1 MGLNRPKPTTSIPAA
16 GRLRLH
22 ALASMAMRGLRGC
35 AAIVPLAACAPMAH
49 AQAAEEARYYD
60 IPAGPLTAALN
71 RYGRESGLMLSF
83 STEQTNGLQ
92 SKGIQGR
99 YTAQD
104 GLQALLAGTGFE
116 AAVRP
121 SGGYVLRPGSTQQLA
136 PVEVVGAHETATG
149 PLYGYAAT
157 RSATGTKTDTALIET
172 PQSISI
178 VGAEEIEMLKPQNL
192 QDALGYVAGVN
203 RSEGLDRTS
212 DTLIVRGF
220 QLDGNGNQ
228 YRDGT
233 KYTVNI
239 FNGQQEPYGLERI
252 EVLKG
257 ASSVLYGAAAPGG
270 IINTISKRPPAA
282 ALRELNVETGSFDRK
297 QVSGDFGGPLDEEG
311 VWSYRLT
318 FLGRDAD
325 TFIDHIPDR
334 RAYVAP
340 ALTWRPSAATSLT
353 LLADYQKD
361 RTGYVYGLPESG
373 TILPNPNGRIP
384 RERFTGEPGY
394 DKFDLERYSVGYLF
408 EHAFNDQVKLRNSL
422 RYMHASNE
430 YRSVWISGLQ
440 DDGRTTAYRGAA
452 PRWDR
457 SSGVVS
463 DTSLQYQLRTG
474 PVEHTFLA
482 GLDYSVA
489 HHESERYQRELGNI
503 DIYNP
508 VYGSPIGGI
517 ETQNP
522 YSWKSDTK
530 RLGLYLQ
537 DQMKIA
543 DRWVVLLG
551 GRQDWV
557 RFDSGNFFTG
567 EKTADNEKNKAFTGR
582 AGLVY
587 LAPNGLAPFL
597 SYSESFEPTEGNDR
611 SGGRFKPTTGQQ
623 YEAGLRYQPPGSH
636 TMVSAAVYQITR
648 KNVLVADPSDP
659 SMTYSIQAGEVRS
672 RGFELEVRSALT
684 RDINLIAAYAYT
696 DARTTQASPLQPE
709 QEGMRTPGVPYNQLS
724 LWADYSFGSLG
735 LPGLKAGAGMRYV
748 GSTRSQT
755 NAEVPAFTLFD
766 AMISYSTG
774 PWRFALNGTNLA
786 DKTYIG
792 NCTYGCFYGE
802 PRRVIGTV
810 SYRW

>member
-1 MGLNRPKPTTSIPAA
+1 MGLNRPKPTISIPARRHP
-16 GRLRLH
+16 RLRIFAGMAAH
-22 ALASMAMRGLRGC
+22 ALFGC
-35 AAIVPLAACAPMAH
+35 AVIAPLALAAPAAL
-49 AQAAEEARYYD
+49 AQAADEQRYYD
-60 IPAGPLTAALN
+60 IPAGPLTEALN

-83 STEQTNGLQ
+83 STGQTHGLQ
-92 SKGIQGR
+92 SKGIKGR
-99 YTAQD
+99 YTVQQ
-104 GLQALLAGTGFE
+104 GLQALLADTGLE
-116 AAVRP
+116 ASARP
-121 SGGYVLRPGSTQQLA
+121 SGGYVLRPAGAQVLST
-136 PVEVVGAHETATG
+136 VEVIGTQEAATG
-149 PLYGYAAT
+149 PFYGYAAT
-157 RSATGTKTDTALIET
+157 RSATGTKTDTPLIET

-220 QLDGNGNQ
+220 QLDGNTNH

-233 KYTVNI
+233 RYTVNI

-257 ASSVLYGAAAPGG
+257 ASSVLFGAAAPGG
-270 IINTISKRPPAA
+270 IVNTISKRPPAT
-282 ALRELNVETGSFDRK
+282 ALRELNVEAGSFDRK
-297 QVSGDFGGPLDEEG
+297 QLSGDFGGPVDEDG

-318 FLGRDAD
+318 YLGRDAD
-325 TFIDHIPDR
+325 TFIDHVPDR
-334 RAYVAP
+334 RAFVAP

-361 RTGYVYGLPESG
+361 KTGYVYGLPESG

-384 RERFTGEPGY
+384 RNRFTGEPGY
-394 DKFDLERYSVGYLF
+394 DKFDLERYSAGYLF
-408 EHAFNDQVKLRNSL
+408 EHAFNDQVKLRSSL
-422 RYMHASNE
+422 RYMRARNE

-457 SSGVVS
+457 SSNVVS

-482 GLDYSVA
+482 GIDYSLA
-489 HHESERYQRELGNI
+489 RHESERYDRDIDNI

-508 VYGSPIGGI
+508 VYGSPIGAI
-517 ETQNP
+517 ERLNP

-530 RLGLYLQ
+530 RLGLYIQ

-557 RFDSGNFFTG
+557 RFDASNFFTD
-567 EKTADNEKNKAFTGR
+567 EKLADNEKSKAFTGR

-597 SYSESFEPTEGNDR
+597 SYSESFDPTEGKDR
-611 SGGRFKPTTGQQ
+611 SGSRFKPTTGRQ
-623 YEAGLRYQPPGSH
+623 YEAGLRYQPPGSGS
-636 TMVSAAVYQITR
+636 MVSAAVYQLVR
-648 KNVLVADPSDP
+648 KKVLVADPSDP
-659 SMTYSIQAGEVRS
+659 TMTYSIQAGEVRS

-696 DARTTQASPLQPE
+696 DARTTQASPLHPE
-709 QEGMRTPGVPYNQLS
+709 QKGLRSLGVPYNQLS

-735 LPGLKAGAGMRYV
+735 LPGLKAGAGMRYI

-792 NCTYGCFYGE
+792 SCTYGCFYGE